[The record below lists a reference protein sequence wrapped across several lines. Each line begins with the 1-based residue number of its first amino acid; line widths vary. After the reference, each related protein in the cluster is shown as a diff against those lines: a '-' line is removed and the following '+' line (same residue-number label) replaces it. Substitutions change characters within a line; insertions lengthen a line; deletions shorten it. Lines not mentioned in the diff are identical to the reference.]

1 MKYSTIIG
9 LLKHLSRKAISSHS
23 LGLALA
29 ALLSSFSSV
38 QADIYGFTLVG
49 PNTAR
54 NPETGATITLTGT
67 GTFEDFLGVVSAKGV
82 FTQNDAQGK
91 VLAKGSWVA
100 TAFDSFESDGG
111 LNNGAQGGTL
121 KLEVTLFPKGGA
133 PIAAGTMTIVCPL
146 EEGADELDEEHDGT
160 TVGDYSEIVGGI
172 TAFRLVPLP

>member
-1 MKYSTIIG
+1 MKNSTFQIIG
-9 LLKHLSRKAISSHS
+9 LLKRLSRKAMARHS

-29 ALLSSFSSV
+29 ALLGSVSSV
-38 QADIYGFTLVG
+38 QADVYGFTLVG

-54 NPETGATITLTGT
+54 NPATGATITLTGT

-111 LNNGAQGGTL
+111 LNNGSQGGVL

-133 PIAAGTMTIVCPL
+133 PIAAGTMTVVCPF
-146 EEGADELDEEHDGT
+146 EESEDVFHEDHDGT

-172 TAFRLVPLP
+172 TAFHLVP